1 MSKAHDPLKRFEM
14 NVNVNRAF
22 LKVRTVIL
30 LTTLCVIFS
39 LQIEAQAI
47 DRFGLVNRHNIVLK
61 EIDPL
66 APLSVGN
73 GDFA

>member
-1 MSKAHDPLKRFEM
+1 MSKSHGPLKRFEM
-14 NVNVNRAF
+14 NVNVYRAF

-39 LQIEAQAI
+39 LQIKAQAI
-47 DRFGLVNRHNIVLK
+47 DRFDLVKRHNIVLK

-66 APLSVGN
+66 TPLSVGN